1 MRSILNYGDGPKAI
15 YEELKH
21 QIIAGKRQAGEELKI
36 LPLAK
41 EMQISTI
48 PIREAFRMLAA
59 DNLVEL
65 RPRRSPII
73 THIDGPEFLEM
84 NQIRGALEPI
94 VLNEAVPLHTEKT
107 IAECRKLIEQDV
119 QSSDLWE
126 KVELNRKFHLALLTP
141 ANMKR
146 TMSII
151 ADQYDGIARMTQF
164 RVVEHEQLIGKPNQ
178 EHESILDA
186 VESGDTKRAI
196 QLMNSHIRQ
205 ATVRAKNELSPVD

>member
-1 MRSILNYGDGPKAI
+1 MRTIPNYGDGPKAI

-41 EMQISTI
+41 EMEVSTI

-73 THIDGPEFLEM
+73 THIDEQEFLEM

-94 VLNEAVPLHTEKT
+94 VLNEAVPLHTKET
-107 IAECRKLIEQDV
+107 IAECKSLLEQDF

-126 KVELNRKFHLALLTP
+126 RVELNRKFHLALLAP

-146 TMSII
+146 SMTII
-151 ADQYDGIARMTQF
+151 AGQYDGIARMTQF
-164 RVVEHEQLIGKPNQ
+164 RVVEHEQLIGEHNR
-178 EHESILDA
+178 EHEGILAA
-186 VESGDTKRAI
+186 VQAGETARAI
-196 QLMNSHIRQ
+196 QLMKSHIKQ
-205 ATVRAKNELSPVD
+205 ATVRARNELSFGG